1 MACEAEERHN
11 QGLLEQG
18 KHKRKGTVKS
28 SEKQRE
34 LKRERKSIATLDI
47 EEKDRRVRT
56 PKSWFLEMTL
66 IVGTSTRDQSTRK

>member
-1 MACEAEERHN
+1 M
-11 QGLLEQG
+11 LEQG